1 MDLNEPLPRL
11 LRLRGMVSRSI
22 PAGEATVTNT
32 DAPGLIDAYN
42 RLRDS
47 VRKVASDLNLDADK
61 FDLELPPLPPFEGE
75 HTLELDP
82 RWMSVTK
89 ARAKTAATALRS
101 LAGHLEGLIEAV
113 VLDQRITMEQV
124 QAAREAARQPPGF
137 K

>member
-11 LRLRGMVSRSI
+11 LRLRGMVARSI
-22 PAGEATVTNT
+22 PADEATVTNT

-47 VRKVASDLNLDADK
+47 ARKVASDLNLDVQE

-75 HTLELDP
+75 HMLSSDP
-82 RWMSVTK
+82 RTLPITK
-89 ARAKTAATALRS
+89 ARAKVAATALRS
-101 LAGHLEGLIEAV
+101 LAGHVEGLIEAV
-113 VLDQRITMEQV
+113 VLDQQITMDQV
-124 QAAREAARQPPGF
+124 RAAREAARQPPGF